1 MTITKLQRKAQ
12 KVRYEVLESVEQ
24 AGKGHLG
31 GTFSCVEILVMF
43 YYGGILKIDAN
54 NPASGNRDRFILSK
68 GHACLA
74 IYSIFRDL
82 GIISNHDFQ
91 SYGKDGGLGGQ
102 LDISTPGVD
111 FNTGSLGHSI
121 GLATGMAIS
130 AKKDK
135 KNYKVFTLIGDSEL
149 YEGSLWEAIIFA
161 SEQKLNNLI
170 CVIDRNR
177 LMVTDVIDEGGVYLN
192 FKEKIESFGWG
203 YIEVDGHDLDK
214 LAAVFKLARNADKPT
229 MILANTIKGKGV
241 SFMENDLMW
250 HHSVP
255 SKEQFILAKKEVA
268 GDIK

>member
-1 MTITKLQRKAQ
+1 MTLIKLQRKAQ
-12 KVRYEVLESVEQ
+12 KVRYEVLESVER

-31 GTFSCVEILVMF
+31 GTFSCIEILVVL
-43 YYGGILKIDAN
+43 YYGGVLRIDVN
-54 NPASGNRDRFILSK
+54 NPALGGRDRFILSK

-82 GIISNHDFQ
+82 GVISNQDFQ

-102 LDISTPGVD
+102 LDINMPGVD

-121 GLATGMAIS
+121 GVAVGMAIS
-130 AKKDK
+130 AKKNK
-135 KNYKVFTLIGDSEL
+135 QNCKVFTLIGDSEL

-192 FKEKIESFGWG
+192 FKEKIESFGWS

-214 LAAVFKLARNADKPT
+214 LAVVFKIARIANKPT

-241 SFMENDLMW
+241 SFMENDLIW
-250 HHSVP
+250 HHRVP
-255 SKEQFILAKKEVA
+255 SKEQFILAKKEITS
-268 GDIK
+268 DFK